1 MSSDSGA
8 SAGAAP
14 IDLNSR
20 YRDTRRVTL
29 IGSAVDLSLGVAKI
43 IGGLVG
49 HSQALVADGVHSLSD
64 LATDVLVLLAARH
77 ANVDAD
83 EDHPYGHA
91 RIETAATVGLGILLG
106 LIGVGIGVDAV
117 AMLLAPEPLMAPAA
131 WGLAIA
137 AVSVAS
143 KEWIYRYTMRYARKL
158 KSNLLRANAWHSRTD
173 ALSSVVVI
181 IGVGGAQFGYE
192 YLDAIAA
199 LVVAAMIAKIGY
211 DLSWSSLRE
220 LVDTGLEPDELKDIR
235 SIIKSVG
242 GVKDFHEL
250 RTRRMGGKAL
260 VDVHIILEDPKMS
273 VSEGHH
279 ISENVRSR
287 LIRRIDDV
295 EDVMV
300 HIDPE
305 DDEVAAPSEHLD
317 LRRKMLERLQNRW
330 RHLDAAADISR
341 VTLHYLNGKVQVE
354 LELPVSLAPDRKS
367 VERLAADFRDAVAD
381 EPDVGDVRLLFG
393 LSHQDGAE
401 LPKPRENSAQ
411 RR

>member
-1 MSSDSGA
+1 MTSDSGA
-8 SAGAAP
+8 STPDAP
-14 IDLNSR
+14 IDLDSR

-29 IGSAVDLSLGVAKI
+29 IGSALDLSLGILKI
-43 IGGLVG
+43 VGGLIG
-49 HSQALVADGVHSLSD
+49 YSQALVADGVHSLSD

-106 LIGVGIGVDAV
+106 LIGVGIAVDAV
-117 AMLLAPEPLMAPAA
+117 SKLLTPEELMVPAA

-143 KEWIYRYTMRYARKL
+143 KEWIYRYTMRYARRL
-158 KSNLLRANAWHSRTD
+158 KSNLLRANAWHSRSD
-173 ALSSVVVI
+173 ALSSIVVI
-181 IGVGGAQFGYE
+181 IGLGGAQFGYE

-199 LVVAAMIAKIGY
+199 LVVAAMVAKIGY
-211 DLSWSSLRE
+211 DLSRSSLRE
-220 LVDTGLEPDELKDIR
+220 LVDTGLGPGELEDIR
-235 SIIKSVG
+235 SIIMSVG

-305 DDEVAAPSEHLD
+305 DDESAAPSEHLD
-317 LRRKMLERLQNRW
+317 LRRKMLERLQDRW
-330 RHLDAAADISR
+330 RHLDAAAAIRR
-341 VTLHYLNGKVQVE
+341 VSLHYLNGKIHVE
-354 LELPVSLAPDRKS
+354 LELPLSLAPDS
-367 VERLAADFRDAVAD
+367 ASAERLEAAFQDSVAN
-381 EPDVGDVRLLFG
+381 EPDVARVRLLFG
-393 LSHQDGAE
+393 LSHQ
-401 LPKPRENSAQ
+401 NSAN
-411 RR
+411 RRHLHQKNASSR